1 LEIIKTALNNVLLIK
16 PDKFEDYRGC
26 NSALWIDE
34 DYRGRIEVALKS
46 RFQVSWKEIMSVSCM
61 RGVLRGIHWDSERW
75 KLCSCSAGKVY
86 HVVLEPE
93 SKQWVGNILS
103 GENRYMVLVPPKH
116 GNSYQ
121 ALVDNTVFHY
131 MMSEYYGIER
141 ERVYRWDDFGID
153 WPILPPILS
162 KKDKEAKK

>member
-1 LEIIKTALNNVLLIK
+1 MQILETSLKNVLLIK

-26 NSALWIDE
+26 NAALWNDE
-34 DYRGRIEVALKS
+34 EYRRKIEAILLAPFKIE
-46 RFQVSWKEIMSVSCM
+46 WKEIMLVSSM

-75 KLCSCSAGKVY
+75 KLCSCVAGKVY

-93 SKQWVGNILS
+93 SGKWVGNVLS

-131 MMSEYYGIER
+131 MMSEYYDIKR
-141 ERVYRWDDFGID
+141 EKVYLWDGFGID
-153 WPILPPILS
+153 WTITPPILS
-162 KKDKEAKK
+162 SKDKGR